1 MTAAGPAARPG
12 AIGAVIAACA
22 RNPLIVLLVIAGL
35 GAWGYR
41 AARHAALD
49 AIPDL
54 SDAQVIVYTPWMGRS
69 PDLVEA
75 QLTYPISSA
84 LVSAP
89 QVRYV
94 RGQSMFG
101 MSFVYVVFEDGTD
114 LYWARSRVLE
124 YLSQAQGKLPAGVTP
139 QLGPDATGV
148 GWVFSYA
155 LVDRRGGHDLQA
167 LRALEDWHLRFALQS
182 VKGVAEV
189 ASVGGHVTERG
200 LLPAARRDEAD
211 RRLVEAPLCLFAL
224 RRGAPSRPTVA
235 GAFAGLL
242 SAGLAATLYAAHCT
256 DDSPMFVATWY
267 SLAAVIVAAI
277 GAFAGSRVLITGAAS
292 GMGRATAR
300 LFAAEG
306 AVVAVTD
313 YTRDGAQAV
322 ANELRA
328 KGQKATAWKLD
339 VGDASEITS
348 VVNAVAGEFGGLD
361 IVVNNAGVS
370 GVSAIDGDG
379 YEALWERSIAILLTA
394 HPRIIRAALPY
405 LRKSKFPRIVNI
417 ASTEALGATAL
428 HSPYSAAKAGVV
440 GLTRS
445 LAVELGREG
454 ITVNCICPGPITTG
468 MTDRISDEHKTIY
481 AKRRTALGRYGA
493 Q

>member
-1 MTAAGPAARPG
+1 MSNDDAIGATLTQARPG
-12 AIGAVIAACA
+12 AIF
-22 RNPLIVLLVIAGL
+22 RAGH
-35 GAWGYR
+35 YSIDTPKTEDT
-41 AARHAALD
+41 HMTD
-49 AIPDL
+49 YKEL
-54 SDAQVIVYTPWMGRS
+54 SRS
-69 PDLVEA
+69 V
-75 QLTYPISSA
+75 
-84 LVSAP
+84 
-89 QVRYV
+89 
-94 RGQSMFG
+94 
-101 MSFVYVVFEDGTD
+101 
-114 LYWARSRVLE
+114 
-124 YLSQAQGKLPAGVTP
+124 
-139 QLGPDATGV
+139 
-148 GWVFSYA
+148 
-155 LVDRRGGHDLQA
+155 
-167 LRALEDWHLRFALQS
+167 
-182 VKGVAEV
+182 
-189 ASVGGHVTERG
+189 
-200 LLPAARRDEAD
+200 
-211 RRLVEAPLCLFAL
+211 
-224 RRGAPSRPTVA
+224 
-235 GAFAGLL
+235 
-242 SAGLAATLYAAHCT
+242 
-256 DDSPMFVATWY
+256 
-267 SLAAVIVAAI
+267 
-277 GAFAGSRVLITGAAS
+277 AGSRVLITGAAS

-339 VGDASEITS
+339 VGDASEIKS

-394 HPRIIRAALPY
+394 HPRVIRAALPH

-468 MTDRISDEHKTIY
+468 MTDRISDEHKMIY

-493 Q
+493 PEEVAHMTLSLCLPAASFLTGAIIPVDGGLMARNA